1 MSTLELDAAAPVY
14 GGMCLSRHEG
24 VVFVK
29 GTIPGE
35 RAVVEMRD
43 KRRDYSIADA
53 VEILKPSADRV
64 EPRCSVYGRC
74 GGCHYQ
80 HMAYDRQVGVKGEI
94 LLDCLKRIGK
104 LDPPDV
110 KIITGRQW
118 GYRVKAQLK
127 ISAGGALGFYRENS
141 REVVPFETCHILDEG
156 LSGLIGRLS
165 EAIRQASV
173 TENPLAGVKE
183 IHVLK
188 GDNAVAYV
196 TGRDFSRDLP
206 RLFTDAG
213 FDGVTMSGAATKGL
227 EGTSGGI
234 SGLSN
239 VSGEKASSVGDAYCC
254 LRMGDLV
261 YTVSPQGFLQSN
273 WELNLVLIK
282 AVMDALGDVEG
293 KRVLD
298 VYAGAGNFALPL
310 AGSAAEVT
318 AVEENPVS
326 AGDGI
331 RNAGI
336 NGFTNIKYVTAPFE
350 KMKNGGYDAAVLDP
364 PRRGLSN
371 AAMEKLL
378 AMPPGRVAYV
388 SCNPSTFARDA
399 AKLSA
404 AYDMT
409 EVGLVDMFPN
419 TFHCESF
426 GLFIRK

>member
-1 MSTLELDAAAPVY
+1 MSAALELDAAAPVY

-43 KRRDYSIADA
+43 KRRDYSIAEA
-53 VEILKPSADRV
+53 VEILRPSADRV
-64 EPRCSVYGRC
+64 EPRCSVYGVC

-80 HMAYDRQVGVKGEI
+80 HMSYDRQVGIKGEI
-94 LLDCLKRIGK
+94 LHDCLKRIGK
-104 LDPPDV
+104 LDAPSA

-118 GYRVKAQLK
+118 HYRVKAQLK
-127 ISAGGALGFYRENS
+127 IAPGGAFGFYRENS
-141 REVVPFETCHILDEG
+141 REVVPFKTCHILDEG
-156 LSGLIGRLS
+156 LSALVERLG
-165 EAIRQASV
+165 EAVRGASGS
-173 TENPLAGVKE
+173 ENPLQGVKE

-196 TGRDFSRDLP
+196 TGRGFSGAP
-206 RLFTDAG
+206 ARLFTDAG
-213 FDGVTMSGAATKGL
+213 FDGVTMEGAA
-227 EGTSGGI
+227 S
-234 SGLSN
+234 
-239 VSGEKASSVGDAYCC
+239 AGDAYCR
-254 LRMGDLV
+254 LRMGDIV

-273 WELNLVLIK
+273 WELNPALIK
-282 AVMDALGDVEG
+282 AVTEALGDVAG

-310 AGSAAEVT
+310 AGRGALVT

-336 NGFTNIKYVTAPFE
+336 NGFKNVTYVTTPFE
-350 KMKNGGYDAAVLDP
+350 KMKNAGYDAAVLDP

-371 AAMEKLL
+371 AAMGKLL
-378 AMPPGRVAYV
+378 DMSPARVVYV

-399 AKLSA
+399 LKLSA

-409 EVGLVDMFPN
+409 DLALVDMFPN
-419 TFHCESF
+419 TFHCESL

>member
-1 MSTLELDAAAPVY
+1 MSLLELDAVAPVY

-29 GTIPGE
+29 GAIPGE
-35 RAVVEMRD
+35 RAAVEMRD

-64 EPRCSVYGRC
+64 EPRCSVYGLC

-80 HMAYDRQVGVKGEI
+80 HIKYDRQVGIKGEI
-94 LLDCLKRIGK
+94 FSDCLKRIGK
-104 LDPPDV
+104 LDAPSARV
-110 KIITGRQW
+110 ITGRQW
-118 GYRVKAQLK
+118 NYRVKAQLK
-127 ISAGGALGFYRENS
+127 IAPGGAFGFYRENS
-141 REVVPFETCHILDEG
+141 REVVPFKTCHILEEG
-156 LSGLIGRLS
+156 LSALIERLG
-165 EAIRQASV
+165 EAIRGASGSKD
-173 TENPLAGVKE
+173 PLEGVKE
-183 IHVLK
+183 VHVLK
-188 GDNAVAYV
+188 GENAVAYV
-196 TGRDFSRDLP
+196 TGRDFSGALA

-213 FDGVTMSGAATKGL
+213 FDGVTMAGSA
-227 EGTSGGI
+227 
-234 SGLSN
+234 
-239 VSGEKASSVGDAYCC
+239 SVGDAYCR
-254 LRMGDLV
+254 LRMDNLD

-273 WELNLVLIK
+273 WQLNLSLIK
-282 AVMDALGDVEG
+282 AVTEALGGVAG

-310 AGSAAEVT
+310 AGRGAEVT

-326 AGDGI
+326 AADGI
-331 RNAGI
+331 RNAAL
-336 NGFTNIKYVTAPFE
+336 NGFKNVKYITVPFE
-350 KMKNGGYDAAVLDP
+350 KMKAGGYDAAVMDP

-378 AMPPGRVAYV
+378 AMSPARVVYV

-404 AYDMT
+404 DYDMT

-426 GLFIRK
+426 GLFVRK